1 MFARLAA
8 QGSNGNAGPVVSL
21 GSCSLMYAKYGDI
34 YMVGVTGRNS
44 NVAMFFAFLDRL
56 AKLLVS
62 YFGVLSEEAIQK
74 NFVLLHEILDEV
86 IDFGYPQVL
95 ETTSLKQYIFE
106 RGVKADP
113 QEAKAA
119 LPPSSQ
125 HTGAVAHRA
134 EGIKYNKNEVYL
146 DVVERMQVL
155 TSADGVPLRAEVEGK
170 IVCKSY
176 LSGMPMLKIGLNDKA
191 VVQNDAVMAA
201 NADHSAH
208 ARLINMADV
217 KFHQCV
223 NLSKFDVEKAVSF
236 TPPDG
241 EFELMSYRISDGI
254 SFPFKILPNINEL
267 GRTRMQIFITI
278 KSQFP
283 THLLGLNVKLSIPV
297 PKNTAKV
304 TAKIS
309 GGKYKYDVAKNVT
322 IWKIKRFPGETEHV
336 FSAEVDLVS
345 TTAEKRTW
353 FRPPISVDFEVPMF
367 GASGLQ
373 VLYLKVWEKSGYA
386 STKWVRKVCKSGD
399 WSVRTT
405 GNKAKTEERALATY

>member
-44 NVAMFFAFLDRL
+44 NVAIFFAFLDSL

-74 NFVLLHEILDEV
+74 NFVLQYEILDEV

-125 HTGAVAHRA
+125 LTGAVAHRA
-134 EGIKYNKNEVYL
+134 EGIKYKKKEVYL

-170 IVCKSY
+170 IVCKS
-176 LSGMPMLKIGLNDKA
+176 
-191 VVQNDAVMAA
+191 
-201 NADHSAH
+201 
-208 ARLINMADV
+208 
-217 KFHQCV
+217 
-223 NLSKFDVEKAVSF
+223 
-236 TPPDG
+236 
-241 EFELMSYRISDGI
+241 
-254 SFPFKILPNINEL
+254 
-267 GRTRMQIFITI
+267 
-278 KSQFP
+278 
-283 THLLGLNVKLSIPV
+283 
-297 PKNTAKV
+297 
-304 TAKIS
+304 
-309 GGKYKYDVAKNVT
+309 
-322 IWKIKRFPGETEHV
+322 
-336 FSAEVDLVS
+336 
-345 TTAEKRTW
+345 
-353 FRPPISVDFEVPMF
+353 
-367 GASGLQ
+367 
-373 VLYLKVWEKSGYA
+373 
-386 STKWVRKVCKSGD
+386 
-399 WSVRTT
+399 
-405 GNKAKTEERALATY
+405 